1 MFCNKCLSKLTDASF
16 WFLFAKEVYCNEKN
30 VDLFDSL
37 FFSYVFLD

>member
-1 MFCNKCLSKLTDASF
+1 MPVSDSYNS
-16 WFLFAKEVYCNEKN
+16 VYCNEKN